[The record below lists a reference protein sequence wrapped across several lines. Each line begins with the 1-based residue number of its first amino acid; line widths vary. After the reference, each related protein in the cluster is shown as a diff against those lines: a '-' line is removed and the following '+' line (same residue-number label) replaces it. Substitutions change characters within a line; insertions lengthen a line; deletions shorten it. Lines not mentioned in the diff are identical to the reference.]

1 MARQHGG
8 TLKYKTNQPRYQ
20 QINHLVA
27 QWKGCDFLCTL
38 QIYSLQNLLSR
49 TQAGPGRTVKKEQE
63 EISPN
68 HVQRVNLISVYVTT
82 EHWRGVHHVS
92 DNLWKTEH
100 ETDVVILVW
109 PNAKRQVISHP
120 LLMILLKIP
129 AGNSPIAPRLGR
141 KGL

>member
-1 MARQHGG
+1 MIVIPEGQ
-8 TLKYKTNQPRYQ
+8 LF
-20 QINHLVA
+20 IS
-27 QWKGCDFLCTL
+27 FLFKCYGILYLQNCTK
-38 QIYSLQNLLSR
+38 QSVVYRDEIYSLQNLLCR
-49 TQAGPGRTVKKEQE
+49 TQAEPGRTVKKEQE